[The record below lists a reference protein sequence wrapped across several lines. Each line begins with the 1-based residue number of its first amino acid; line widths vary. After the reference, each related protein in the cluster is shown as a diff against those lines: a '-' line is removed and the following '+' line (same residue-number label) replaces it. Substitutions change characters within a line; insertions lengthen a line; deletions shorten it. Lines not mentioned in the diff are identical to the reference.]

1 MQVQGPTPELPDG
14 MECVDPDLLDNLR
27 NGAID
32 KLPERALDCVPSSV
46 RDDIPDELI
55 EFASTNP
62 ELALAAVIVAVL
74 ATVVC
79 LYKLAKR
86 TFIVA
91 LVAGAIAAVAWW
103 WWLADPNFL

>member
-1 MQVQGPTPELPDG
+1 MRLQGRMPDLPDG
-14 MECVDPDLLDNLR
+14 MDCVDPVLLADLR
-27 NGAID
+27 SGAID
-32 KLPERALDCVPSSV
+32 KLPERAIDCVPSNV

-55 EFASTNP
+55 EFAATNP

-79 LYKLAKR
+79 LYKLVKR

-91 LVAGAIAAVAWW
+91 LVAGAVAAVAWW
-103 WWLADPNFL
+103 WWATGPNIV